1 MSNLLLIPYDS
12 HTDPEN
18 STEFC
23 DSTYDQI
30 DGGGIATMEDVAK
43 AILENLKLREYYEGA
58 RNLPDEPKPGD
69 KEIEGL
75 YILHANKYAGAVVV
89 HDKTLEQAHM
99 LAASMTQYG
108 ISDDSHRDSRVEVV
122 FHYCLMHAIRVIGDP
137 PRDDLPCGSMLLVP
151 QTVLVQAADALGTA
165 VERYDCMGAYATF
178 GSVAAD
184 PLNVEAK
191 QVDDALKALREFE

>member
-23 DSTYDQI
+23 DSSYDQI
-30 DGGGIATMEDVAK
+30 DAEGVRTMEDVVK
-43 AILENLKLREYYEGA
+43 AIYKNLKLRKHYEAA
-58 RNLPDEPKPGD
+58 RNLPDEPKPSDG
-69 KEIEGL
+69 EIEGL
-75 YILHANKYAGAVVV
+75 YILHAHKYAGAVVI

-108 ISDDSHRDSRVEVV
+108 ISDDSHRDSRIEVT

-137 PRDDLPCGSMLLVP
+137 PRDDLPTGSVRHVTRTAL
-151 QTVLVQAADALGTA
+151 TQAADALDIA
-165 VERYDCMGAYATF
+165 VDRYDCMGAFEREVEGITTEANEIQ
-178 GSVAAD
+178 AAI
-184 PLNVEAK
+184 ET
-191 QVDDALKALREFE
+191 LREFV